1 MELDAVNTLLSFGR
15 AKSDVFFAR
24 PAPAHHSLP
33 TPQPSDSESED
44 PEPAA
49 KRSRPS
55 PGVNG
60 AELARVSFIKWNNEC
75 QNINSFINKNI
86 VLKLQCKIN

>member
-1 MELDAVNTLLSFGR
+1 MELDAVNTLLSFGQ
-15 AKSDVFFAR
+15 AKRDAFFAR

-49 KRSRPS
+49 KRARPS

-60 AELARVSFIKWNNEC
+60 AELARVSF
-75 QNINSFINKNI
+75 FPPH
-86 VLKLQCKIN
+86 